1 MCTACSDC
9 PAGFYFIIKK
19 IGGLDMN
26 KKIEY
31 NGLSFSSVLFLIF
44 LVLKLCHVINWPWIL
59 VLAPIWLPFVIFIFV
74 TIIMFLIALFLNK

>member
-1 MCTACSDC
+1 
-9 PAGFYFIIKK
+9 
-19 IGGLDMN
+19 MN